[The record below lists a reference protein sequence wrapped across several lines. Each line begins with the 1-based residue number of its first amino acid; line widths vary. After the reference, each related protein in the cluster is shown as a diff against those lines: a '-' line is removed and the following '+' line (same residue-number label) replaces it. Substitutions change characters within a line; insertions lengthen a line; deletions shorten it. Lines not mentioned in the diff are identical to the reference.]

1 MTVDK
6 LKKML
11 QKTPGT
17 AKFLIVL
24 IILLSILFVC
34 FIPSMGWYALI
45 FLAIIGLMIY
55 SVVKTVKTL
64 KVIKERGQKT
74 IEYLEQNDL
83 LETAAAEYGGNQN
96 YVFRLSEINGL
107 HPLFASRKN
116 ALSDNFIF
124 AMCSNAI
131 VTYTDIEAAY
141 LVNYQW
147 SKRTRN
153 GIRIHYTNDVLM
165 IRTLE
170 GEELPLYNVY
180 MRRYNKKTTETLNTI
195 LAILGEK
202 NPDCAISSD
211 VTETRG
217 QV

>member
-24 IILLSILFVC
+24 IILLSILFAC
-34 FIPSMGWYALI
+34 FIPSMGWYALV

-55 SVVKTVKTL
+55 SVVKTVNNL
-64 KVIKERGQKT
+64 KSIKERGQKS
-74 IEYLEQNDL
+74 IDYLERNNII
-83 LETAAAEYGGNQN
+83 ESAASEYGGAQN
-96 YVFRLSEINGL
+96 YSFRLSEVNRLI
-107 HPLFASRKN
+107 PLFTSRKN
-116 ALSDNFIF
+116 ILSNNFVF
-124 AMCSNAI
+124 AMCSNAVI
-131 VTYTDIEAAY
+131 TYNDIDEVY

-147 SKRTRN
+147 VKRTKH
-153 GIRIHYTNDVLM
+153 GRIHYKNDVLM
-165 IRTLE
+165 IRTLD
-170 GEELPLYNVY
+170 GEELPLYNIY
-180 MRRYNKKTTETLNTI
+180 MCRYTKKATETLNTI
-195 LAILGEK
+195 LAIIGEK
-202 NPDCAISSD
+202 NPDCSISSD